1 MKKKYLKIFAFCLMV
16 VFIVIRISLE
26 ILIKDKGLYLLHDSI
41 YRIINYS
48 IIFLGLSLLPKNKII
63 RRVGY
68 AIFGALFIVNTLG
81 YIKDFKSPLFYS
93 YSPNKEHVVIIKET
107 DDPIKGSYGLTIA
120 HKIFVRIDDKFFT
133 DDEYRTFSKGTYKV
147 RWIEEDI
154 ATVTY
159 LSGNRN
165 KLIQHIYNYRAS
177 TATSYSNVLGS
188 INGKWVDKNNL
199 NNTLDLTSE
208 NIKLDIDGE
217 TYFYYF
223 GNADE
228 QGISGTVL
236 YGAEGVPSVS
246 IILNDDNTILV
257 GLVSLNSE
265 NFNTYVRED

>member
-48 IIFLGLSLLPKNKII
+48 IILLGLILLPKNKII
-63 RRVGY
+63 RSIGY
-68 AIFGALFIVNTLG
+68 AVFGALFIVNTLG

-93 YSPNKEHVVIIKET
+93 YSPGKEHVVIIKET
-107 DDPIKGSYGLTIA
+107 DDSIKGSYGLTLA
-120 HKIFVRIDDKFFT
+120 HKIFVRINDKFFT
-133 DDEYRTFSKGTYKV
+133 DDQYRTFSAGTYKV
-147 RWIEEDI
+147 RWIDEDI

-159 LSGNRN
+159 LSGN
-165 KLIQHIYNYRAS
+165 KLIQHIYDYRPS
-177 TATSYSNVLGS
+177 TATSYFNVLGS
-188 INGKWVDKNNL
+188 INGKWVDKNNPS
-199 NNTLDLTSE
+199 NKLDLTSG
-208 NIKLDIDGE
+208 NIKLDMDGE

-246 IILNDDNTILV
+246 IILNDDNTISV
-257 GLVSLNSE
+257 GLVSLKDE
-265 NFNTYVRED
+265 EFNTFVRGD